1 MATAFSEPPANALL
15 ESASLEGDV
24 SGVLSALSLGASVDA
39 TDSSGYAALHNA
51 TFAGKHALQVFEA
64 LLAAGADP
72 NARTTENQETP
83 LHLIHNAD
91 TGIDWKL
98 CTGSIDGRGSFFSA
112 ALVELLIKHGAK
124 VNAKASDGSTALH
137 AAAEAGATATVMAL
151 LHAGADVDAR
161 DAAGRTAIELAGKSA
176 SRPMAREH
184 LQRLRGLLD
193 AAKAGAPNA
202 AGFSLCGAPARGMIA
217 LAFQPPAGE
226 TSTGGGDGASA
237 SSSSD
242 DEEEEEDTLG
252 SGLSWA
258 AALAAVPTSLPT
270 RLYGEPPPPPPKP
283 ARQLSSSTPLSPSR
297 KRSGQA
303 ANIAAGSPS
312 PGAALSSPAR
322 KAVRRGSTAAREQ
335 DRDDLENFS
344 L

>member
-1 MATAFSEPPANALL
+1 MATAFFSEPPANALL

-24 SGVLSALSLGASVDA
+24 SGVLSALSLGASVVA
-39 TDSSGYAALHNA
+39 TDSSGYTALHNA

-83 LHLIHNAD
+83 LHLVHNAD

-161 DAAGRTAIELAGKSA
+161 DGDGLTALAYA
-176 SRPMAREH
+176 VTCEH
-184 LQRLRGLLD
+184 GDVVAVLR
-193 AAKAGAPNA
+193 KAGADPHVA
-202 AGFSLCGAPARGMIA
+202 DDD
-217 LAFQPPAGE
+217 GE
-226 TSTGGGDGASA
+226 
-237 SSSSD
+237 
-242 DEEEEEDTLG
+242 
-252 SGLSWA
+252 
-258 AALAAVPTSLPT
+258 
-270 RLYGEPPPPPPKP
+270 
-283 ARQLSSSTPLSPSR
+283 TPLS
-297 KRSGQA
+297 A
-303 ANIAAGSPS
+303 ASEAMRAILA
-312 PGAALSSPAR
+312 GAAP
-322 KAVRRGSTAAREQ
+322 
-335 DRDDLENFS
+335 
-344 L
+344 